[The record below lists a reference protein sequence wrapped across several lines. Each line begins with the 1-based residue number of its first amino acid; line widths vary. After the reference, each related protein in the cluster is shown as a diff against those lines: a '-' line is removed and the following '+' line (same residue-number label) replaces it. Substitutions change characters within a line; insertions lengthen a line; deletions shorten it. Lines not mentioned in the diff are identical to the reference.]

1 MESDNKEKT
10 PRPNIFVSLQ
20 VPGNENTLE
29 YLTRIR
35 TLKCVHFRL
44 TVKIFKG
51 V

>member
-1 MESDNKEKT
+1 MESDNTEKT

-35 TLKCVHFRL
+35 EHFRL
-44 TVKIFKG
+44 TVKTFKE